1 MMAPPERTLR
11 MFLLGLYVVLVRPFL
26 RLAAA
31 FALAIGIA
39 ILISTIFAWRYRR
52 EALKVRFA
60 RQSSLEGL
68 AIAYER
74 SEPNASARRLE
85 SLAARLGVRLAPSN
99 AKDRP
104 SPPADLAA
112 REKQLKDELRAS
124 LDGFIER
131 SDDEPPRLAAGVREF
146 LATHR
151 ADLAAVQLHALHE
164 AIPLWEVRTD
174 EVDAPLPSLLG
185 FMTLVR
191 LLCLQAVVDAEASCS
206 PDERLEAAWRLNG
219 ALLKRPELVSLLI
232 YRANDSLLH
241 RLVRTLPGTSPE
253 WAARLARFDP
263 VSSLVVA
270 LRWEAPILVRDF
282 YKGLAPSGGLFGSA
296 VRGSA
301 HPYLDMCGWEH
312 ALRMQ
317 ALARRHE
324 TLNYCT
330 LTPERLE
337 ELWRPSTP
345 RWNILSKVAW
355 PELGPAAVRMLR
367 RRVDQELTALILL
380 VRDGQLSSGEVASR
394 ACTGNFWTVS
404 KGPAGTTIEL
414 ARRVFDPVKKPLI
427 RELSLR
433 SVRRLVPVPGVTR
446 Q

>member
-1 MMAPPERTLR
+1 M
-11 MFLLGLYVVLVRPFL
+11 
-26 RLAAA
+26 
-31 FALAIGIA
+31 
-39 ILISTIFAWRYRR
+39 
-52 EALKVRFA
+52 
-60 RQSSLEGL
+60 
-68 AIAYER
+68 
-74 SEPNASARRLE
+74 
-85 SLAARLGVRLAPSN
+85 
-99 AKDRP
+99 
-104 SPPADLAA
+104 
-112 REKQLKDELRAS
+112 
-124 LDGFIER
+124 
-131 SDDEPPRLAAGVREF
+131 REF

-151 ADLAAVQLHALHE
+151 ADLAAVQLHALHA

-219 ALLKRPELVSLLI
+219 ALLMRPELVSLLI

-241 RLVRTLPGTSPE
+241 RLVRTLPGTSRE
-253 WAARLARFDP
+253 WAARLGRFDP

-312 ALRMQ
+312 TLRMQ
-317 ALARRHE
+317 ALAKKHE

-330 LTPERLE
+330 LTPESLE

-355 PELGPAAVRMLR
+355 PELGPATVRMLR
-367 RRVDQELTALILL
+367 RRVDQELTALIVLA
-380 VRDGQLSSGEVASR
+380 RRGELPAGPIPSH
-394 ACTGNFWTVS
+394 ACPGNAWVV
-404 KGPAGTTIEL
+404 GGNPAGTTIEL
-414 ARRVFDPVKKPLI
+414 GRRVFDPVRKPLVQ
-427 RELSLR
+427 ELSLR
-433 SVRRLVPVPGVTR
+433 SAQRSGVVRESRPR
-446 Q
+446 R